1 LGPGLTPTEVARK
14 HAISS
19 GQLYTWRQQVLGDQ
33 MTLLSHVPPDFAQ
46 VEMTPAPQPPDEP
59 DAKSGMLVTSPRP
72 AGLIEIVLS
81 SGVTLRVDGQVDGPA
96 LRRVLAALAGR

>member
-1 LGPGLTPTEVARK
+1 
-14 HAISS
+14 
-19 GQLYTWRQQVLGDQ
+19 
-33 MTLLSHVPPDFAQ
+33 
-46 VEMTPAPQPPDEP
+46 
-59 DAKSGMLVTSPRP
+59 MLVTSPRP